1 LVPQDGILVTPVPHD
16 PRSPD
21 SIAAQPARAALRHLR
36 ADACLWLAFL
46 LTLQAFRLVLIFL
59 FRGDL
64 AADTGGSQLLRA
76 VARGFCFDASI
87 ATYAL
92 LPSVIL
98 TAVSFFC
105 RLGKWPS
112 RLRWTTAALLVVSCL
127 FLFMVDVGYLRE
139 YHDQFNHWI
148 FGLIFDDR
156 TAIAQTVWKDYP
168 VVWLSLFF
176 LAGSAA
182 LILGGRWLWR
192 AILARLRLPARW
204 GHGIGRLVLPL
215 ALIGIVVLGLRGSAG
230 RRPIG
235 LLDAAVTRDP
245 FLNKLVMNPFAALKY
260 AIKQHQLLAQAA
272 GLRTVLPD
280 GDIRA
285 ALGAVFPQGATVTN
299 LDDALLR
306 TAAGR
311 PGEAPRHV
319 VLIVEESY
327 DCWAMRPENAS
338 LQLTTQLQALARRG
352 LAADAFVSS
361 ADGTMPS
368 VGAIV
373 TGLPHTAV
381 QVNYQPAAR
390 RPFPTSIAPLFKRLG
405 YRTRLFYSGYLS
417 WQRLGDFCLD
427 QGFDEV
433 HGGGAMREQL
443 TGKEWGVD
451 DEDLFQFVLSKMGDQ
466 PTFDL
471 LLTTSYHPPYS
482 VDLAAKGFPRQSLQA
497 EFASR
502 GLSEEQ
508 IRILGHLWY
517 ADHALGKFV
526 EALLQ
531 RVPRPLLAITG
542 DHWSRRDYSRQPVL
556 YGRRAVPFVLV
567 GPEVLAAVRRPDR
580 MAGSHNDIAPT
591 LVELC
596 APRGFTYHSFGRN
609 MLDPSQAPVG
619 FGVGTVITP
628 DFVVDITP
636 PGMAQDMT
644 GRRVD
649 DVVPVADWT
658 LRYQRLHAL
667 AWWRVI
673 KGNAL

>member
-1 LVPQDGILVTPVPHD
+1 MPDD

-21 SIAAQPARAALRHLR
+21 PSAAPPAHAALRHLR

-46 LTLQAFRLVLIFL
+46 LTLQLFRLVLVFL

-64 AADTGGSQLLRA
+64 AAETDGSQLLRA
-76 VARGFCFDASI
+76 AARGFCFDASI

-92 LPSVIL
+92 LPSLVL
-98 TAVSFFC
+98 TVFSFFC
-105 RLGKWPS
+105 HLGKWPS
-112 RLRWTTAALLVVSCL
+112 RLRWAIASLLVVSCL
-127 FLFMVDVGYLRE
+127 LLFIVDIGYLRE

-156 TAIAQTVWKDYP
+156 AAIAQTVWKDYP
-168 VVWLSLFF
+168 IVWLSFAF
-176 LAGSAA
+176 LAGSVM
-182 LILGGRWLWR
+182 LIWGGRWTWR
-192 AILARLRLPARW
+192 KLSGRMRLPQSW
-204 GHGIGRLVLPL
+204 GQGIGRFALPCV
-215 ALIGIVVLGLRGSAG
+215 LIGVAVLGLRGSAG

-260 AIKQHQLLAQAA
+260 AIKQHQLLSQAA

-280 GDIRA
+280 GNIRA
-285 ALGAVFPQGATVTN
+285 ALGAVFPQASAVTN
-299 LDDALLR
+299 LDDALRR
-306 TAAGR
+306 TAPGR
-311 PGEAPRHV
+311 PGEPPRHV
-319 VLIVEESY
+319 ILVVEESY

-338 LQLTTQLQALARRG
+338 LQLTTRLQALARQG
-352 LAADAFVSS
+352 LAADAFVSA

-381 QVNYQPAAR
+381 QINYQPAAR

-433 HGGGAMREQL
+433 HGGGAMREKL

-451 DEDLFQFVLSKMGDQ
+451 DEDLFQFVLGKMGDQ

-482 VDLAAKGFPRQSLQA
+482 VDLAAKGFPRQALQP
-497 EFASR
+497 EFAAR
-502 GLSEEQ
+502 GLNEEQ
-508 IRILGHLWY
+508 IRIIGHLWY
-517 ADHALGKFV
+517 ADRALGEFV
-526 EALLQ
+526 ETVLQ
-531 RVPRPLLAITG
+531 RVPRPLVAITG
-542 DHWSRRDYSRQPVL
+542 DHWSRRDFSRQSVL

-567 GPEVLAAVRRPDR
+567 GPEVLAAVRKPDR
-580 MAGSHNDIAPT
+580 VAGSHNDMAAT

-596 APRGFTYHSFGRN
+596 APRGFAYHSFGRN

-628 DFVVDITP
+628 DYVVDITP
-636 PGMAQDMT
+636 PGLAQDMT

-649 DVVPVADWT
+649 DVVPVGDWT

-673 KGNAL
+673 KGSAL